1 MANLIKF
8 HLFAVYVHQN
18 SAGKSSVSRG
28 GGNNGTTTPT
38 STTSPLFSTPSP
50 DGGRPGKSEEYI
62 EIFFSFENLAVTTPT
77 S

>member
-1 MANLIKF
+1 M
-8 HLFAVYVHQN
+8 YVHQN
-18 SAGKSSVSRG
+18 SAGKSSVCRG

-38 STTSPLFSTPSP
+38 STTSPLISTPSP

-62 EIFFSFENLAVTTPT
+62 YIFFSFENLAVTTPT